1 MILQTVKIP
10 EKINILP
17 QIINKTIKVAA
28 SKSVMQRVIACAI
41 LSEGETVIK
50 NYSLCDDCKAA
61 LKIAED
67 LGAEVVIKENQVS
80 IIPGKSK
87 IKNNI
92 NCGESGLG
100 VRMFTPLVSLFG
112 KNFTINGKGSL
123 KKRPVSG
130 IEEALKQAGIKCKT
144 NKGFI
149 PIEISGKLKGG
160 NFEIDGSLSSQILTG
175 LLIALPKAEGN
186 SVIKV
191 INLKSK
197 PYIDL
202 TLSILKDF
210 GIKIINKNYKEFYI
224 KENQKYQAQNYTI
237 EGDWSG
243 AAFFLVAGL
252 IAGEVSLT
260 GLNINS
266 EQADINILEAIQLAE
281 GNLNISENKITT
293 KKSNLKAFQFDA
305 TDCPDLFPPLV
316 TMAAFCNGETRI
328 KGVKRLI
335 HKESNRAE
343 VLQKEFANIG
353 IEISIQNDF
362 MTVKG
367 GTVKGGTI
375 HSHND
380 HRIAMAAAVSALTSE
395 KGITIKNAESIKKS
409 YPTFYSDLLGGNFK

>member
-1 MILQTVKIP
+1 MHTLTIK
-10 EKINILP
+10 P
-17 QIINKTIKVAA
+17 QIINKAIKAAA
-28 SKSVMQRVIACAI
+28 SKSVMQRVIACAV

-50 NYSLCDDCKAA
+50 NYSLCNDCKAA

-149 PIEISGKLKGG
+149 PIEISGKLKGS

-409 YPTFYSDLLGGNFK
+409 YPTFYNDLLGINFK

>member
-1 MILQTVKIP
+1 MHTLTIK
-10 EKINILP
+10 P
-17 QIINKTIKVAA
+17 QIINKAIKAAA
-28 SKSVMQRVIACAI
+28 SKSVMQRVIACAV

-50 NYSLCDDCKAA
+50 NYSLCNDCKAA

-149 PIEISGKLKGG
+149 PIEISGKLKGS

>member
-1 MILQTVKIP
+1 MHTLTIK
-10 EKINILP
+10 P
-17 QIINKTIKVAA
+17 QIINKAIKAAA
-28 SKSVMQRVIACAI
+28 SKSVMQRVIACAV

-50 NYSLCDDCKAA
+50 NYSLCNDCKAA

-409 YPTFYSDLLGGNFK
+409 YPTFYNDLLGINFK

>member
-1 MILQTVKIP
+1 MMHTLTIK
-10 EKINILP
+10 P
-17 QIINKTIKVAA
+17 QIIHKTIKVAV

-67 LGAEVVIKENQVS
+67 IGAEVVIKENQIS
-80 IIPGKSK
+80 IIPGKNKINSK
-87 IKNNI
+87 I

-191 INLKSK
+191 RNLKSK

-202 TLSILKDF
+202 TLSVLEDF
-210 GIKIINKNYKEFYI
+210 GIEVINKNYEEFQI
-224 KENQKYQAQNYTI
+224 NGNQKYQAQNYTI

-260 GLNINS
+260 GLNLNS
-266 EQADINILEAIQLAE
+266 KQADIKILEAIKHTG

-293 KKSNLKAFQFDA
+293 KKSNLKAFHFDA
-305 TDCPDLFPPLV
+305 TNCPDLFPPLV
-316 TMAAFCNGETRI
+316 TMAAFCKGETSI
-328 KGVKRLI
+328 KGVNRLI

-353 IEISIQNDF
+353 IEIRIQNDS
-362 MTVKG
+362 MTVIG

-375 HSHND
+375 NSHND

-395 KGITIKNAESIKKS
+395 KRIIIKNAGNIKKS
-409 YPTFYSDLLGGNFK
+409 YPTFYNDLLGINFKW

>member
-1 MILQTVKIP
+1 MVHTLTIK
-10 EKINILP
+10 P

-41 LSEGETVIK
+41 LSNGETHIK

-67 LGAEVVIKENQVS
+67 LGAEIVIKENQIS
-80 IIPGKSK
+80 IIPEKNK
-87 IKNNI
+87 IKNKV

-100 VRMFTPLVSLFG
+100 IRMFTPLISLFG

-130 IEEALKQAGIKCKT
+130 IEEALKQASVKCKT

-191 INLKSK
+191 KNLKSK

-202 TLSILKDF
+202 TLSILEYF
-210 GIKIINKNYKEFYI
+210 GIEIININHKEFQI
-224 KENQKYQAQNYTI
+224 KGNQKYQAQNYTI

-260 GLNINS
+260 GLNLNTK
-266 EQADINILEAIQLAE
+266 QADIKILEAIQLAE
-281 GNLNISENKITT
+281 GDLNISENKITT
-293 KKSNLKAFQFDA
+293 KKSNLKAFHFDA

-316 TMAAFCNGETRI
+316 TMAAFCKGETSI
-328 KGVKRLI
+328 KGVNRLI

-353 IEISIQNDF
+353 IEIRIQNDF
-362 MTVKG
+362 MIVKG

-380 HRIAMAAAVSALTSE
+380 HRIAMAAAVSALSSKKE
-395 KGITIKNAESIKKS
+395 IIIKNAGSIKKS
-409 YPTFYSDLLGGNFK
+409 YPTFYNDLLGINFK

>member
-1 MILQTVKIP
+1 MHTLTIK
-10 EKINILP
+10 P
-17 QIINKTIKVAA
+17 QIINKAIKAAA
-28 SKSVMQRVIACAI
+28 SKSVMQRVIACAV

-50 NYSLCDDCKAA
+50 NYSLCNDCKAA

-149 PIEISGKLKGG
+149 PIEISGKLKGS

-281 GNLNISENKITT
+281 GNLNISENNITT

>member
-1 MILQTVKIP
+1 MVQTLTIK
-10 EKINILP
+10 P

-50 NYSLCDDCKAA
+50 NYSLCDDCKVA

-67 LGAEVVIKENQVS
+67 IGAEVVIKENQIS
-80 IIPGKSK
+80 IIPGKNKINSK
-87 IKNNI
+87 I

-191 INLKSK
+191 RNLKSK

-202 TLSILKDF
+202 TLSVLEDF
-210 GIKIINKNYKEFYI
+210 GIEVINKNYEEFQI
-224 KENQKYQAQNYTI
+224 NGNQKYQAQNYTI

-260 GLNINS
+260 GLNLNS
-266 EQADINILEAIQLAE
+266 KQADIKILEAIKHTG

-293 KKSNLKAFQFDA
+293 KKSNLKAFHFDA
-305 TDCPDLFPPLV
+305 TNCPDLFPPLV
-316 TMAAFCNGETRI
+316 TMAAFCKGETSI
-328 KGVKRLI
+328 KGVNRLI

-353 IEISIQNDF
+353 IEIRIQNDS
-362 MTVKG
+362 MTVIG

-375 HSHND
+375 NSHND

-395 KGITIKNAESIKKS
+395 KRIIIKNAGNIKKS
-409 YPTFYSDLLGGNFK
+409 YPTFYNDLLGINFKW